1 MSRPNNTSSDFVHAV
16 PTVAGGEEEFVL
28 EEMQTASAWYTLHK
42 VGRNGRWFVRK
53 GLNDETRGKAMFEG
67 ILRREYEL
75 LADIDHQNVVRV
87 YRWIEG
93 KDGEGSAFEMQYVD
107 GRTLREFI
115 AEDPSRERKIKVV
128 RQLLDAL
135 EYIHSKQIT
144 HQDITPSNVLVS
156 WNGDRVKLIDFGL
169 AHDEAA
175 QLKLPAG
182 TEDYIAPE
190 VLEGGTADSLSDLY
204 SLGRVLLDINISPRV
219 NRLVEK
225 RVVTDRNQRILDVA
239 TLRQAFFKA
248 LKPDYKIILA
258 VAFAFVCCT
267 ALCLFLFLS
276 RKKSTNKNDR
286 ELVYSK
292 KVVESVVPTEK
303 DTLFI
308 KENTID
314 GEVKGMKTE
323 PVTLKGPVA
332 LKDVGE
338 VSLPSHERETTNN
351 NPTLAINQSKETV
364 KEEKQIEK
372 TAEKETKKK
381 PILDGNGRY
390 LRSRDKDGIYTPVT
404 IIPCSFKDWY
414 NSQAVKPFTY
424 DFGRIELDL
433 EITPE
438 GKVGPVRIEDKGKA
452 NNEVL
457 KYVMYEYVWKELKF
471 IPAQDSDG
479 NCVTYHISYTIKC
492 PL

>member
-1 MSRPNNTSSDFVHAV
+1 MQHPNNTSSDFVNSV
-16 PTVAGGEEEFVL
+16 PTSAGGEEVFVL
-28 EEMQTASAWYTLHK
+28 EPMQTDSAWYTLHK

-53 GLNDETRGKAMFEG
+53 GLNDETRGKAMFER

-190 VLEGGTADSLSDLY
+190 VLEGSTADSLSDLY

-219 NRLVEK
+219 NRLVKK
-225 RVVTDRNQRILDVA
+225 RVMVDKEHRIEDANRL
-239 TLRQAFFKA
+239 QSAFDK
-248 LKPDYKIILA
+248 A
-258 VAFAFVCCT
+258 VASRRMYWIIPAVAAAGFTTGLLVNLSLRDKT
-267 ALCLFLFLS
+267 ASSGKQQPLANEIVRDTIRDTVMLAGAEDSVNLYS
-276 RKKSTNKNDR
+276 AANEQATETAPAYDAASPS
-286 ELVYSK
+286 LV
-292 KVVESVVPTEK
+292 PPQTE
-303 DTLFI
+303 I
-308 KENTID
+308 S
-314 GEVKGMKTE
+314 
-323 PVTLKGPVA
+323 P
-332 LKDVGE
+332 
-338 VSLPSHERETTNN
+338 
-351 NPTLAINQSKETV
+351 
-364 KEEKQIEK
+364 EK
-372 TAEKETKKK
+372 TTPKEATTASQTPKPTSPYGETRF
-381 PILDGNGRY
+381 PILDEGGRY
-390 LRSRDKDGIYTPVT
+390 KRVMDANGIYFPIEHCVSFDEYYHRQNPKPYVNGSKAWIRTDVFLKEDGSVKDVTVTQRSTDVTPTEEMEKFAIKYARGVLHYVPAQDKDG
-404 IIPCSFKDWY
+404 K
-414 NSQAVKPFTY
+414 
-424 DFGRIELDL
+424 
-433 EITPE
+433 
-438 GKVGPVRIEDKGKA
+438 
-452 NNEVL
+452 
-457 KYVMYEYVWKELKF
+457 
-471 IPAQDSDG
+471 
-479 NCVTYHISYTIKC
+479 CVPYKTFHYFYF
-492 PL
+492 